1 MSSCSTLKLAAK
13 AILAFGLGACTEQ
26 LPDSFRF
33 AQQDQ
38 KFNTLNKV
46 NTKIDLLWVVDNSA
60 SMDVSQKALR
70 DKLSGFATKYLKP
83 TWDIRIGVITT
94 DTFLANAAF
103 QTWRSSTVSGSTGYR
118 SVHLAQ
124 LIPTLAAGDARRTTL
139 SSQGVALSGTTVGTY
154 TRGIRWNE
162 MIPALA
168 QGADYAKLKSGVRDG
183 PIAASCN
190 EMNPYFIASDSGS
203 YPLVTGPQC
212 KVRNAT
218 SATGTADCLTPPSG
232 ETSVAHCVNTDLNN
246 TVHSGVPMIQ
256 TQSGVS
262 TSDLIAQ
269 FYVNVSTG
277 SAGNG
282 SERGLGSVL
291 EFLAVNETTATPF
304 FRADSLRGIIF
315 LSDEDDQTMTL
326 PTTVPSGFSPQTNY
340 VCDLDALT
348 TANAS
353 KFANP
358 SNTIQNTFRYCCASG
373 CSYQNLGCSART
385 IGSTT
390 YKVGICPDSTK
401 LVAVSSV
408 KSQIDSFFRNL
419 EGKTDGTPNWFTAAI
434 VVTSESTYNSL
445 TSARNQSDDRLDTVS
460 IYATDKT
467 TVTTAQM
474 IRQPA
479 VDVGQRYID
488 FANAVG
494 NGSLTLDI
502 GAADFA
508 PVLDAI
514 GKAIVTKK
522 GTFALN
528 YAPTKKSDMIV
539 TVYYASGSTVVLTE
553 DQFNIS
559 EKSLIITDQDL
570 VLGLTDGDAISVNY
584 QPSSLN

>member
-1 MSSCSTLKLAAK
+1 
-13 AILAFGLGACTEQ
+13 
-26 LPDSFRF
+26 
-33 AQQDQ
+33 
-38 KFNTLNKV
+38 
-46 NTKIDLLWVVDNSA
+46 
-60 SMDVSQKALR
+60 
-70 DKLSGFATKYLKP
+70 
-83 TWDIRIGVITT
+83 
-94 DTFLANAAF
+94 
-103 QTWRSSTVSGSTGYR
+103 
-118 SVHLAQ
+118 
-124 LIPTLAAGDARRTTL
+124 
-139 SSQGVALSGTTVGTY
+139 
-154 TRGIRWNE
+154 
-162 MIPALA
+162 
-168 QGADYAKLKSGVRDG
+168 
-183 PIAASCN
+183 
-190 EMNPYFIASDSGS
+190 
-203 YPLVTGPQC
+203 
-212 KVRNAT
+212 
-218 SATGTADCLTPPSG
+218 
-232 ETSVAHCVNTDLNN
+232 
-246 TVHSGVPMIQ
+246 MIQ